1 MSLSRPPLEGIRVL
15 DLTRLLPGSVCT
27 QMLVDLG
34 AEVIRIEDPQGG
46 DYARWAPPQI
56 DGQSV
61 FFRMDNRGK
70 RSVILNLKDPRGQH
84 ILHRLVQN
92 ADVVVEG
99 FRPGVMAKLNAD
111 YEALNAINPKLVYCS
126 LSGYGADGPQS
137 QLSGHD
143 LNYVSQAGLI
153 GATAQP
159 QVAGGQFADIGGAY
173 AAVAAITAALFR
185 RERDSERRGGY
196 IDISFAEAA
205 LPFALY
211 AWTEAVFGQVMPE
224 HYPLPGHLS
233 GGLAC
238 YNVYHCADGL
248 PVALAA
254 LEAKFWINFCNAV
267 KRPDL
272 IPIHQLRDQQSWLKQ
287 ELQAIF
293 SQRIRDDWAALLDSA
308 DCCFSVVA
316 SPADVHENAQ
326 FRARGALGRFDDGT
340 TWLRS
345 PLRISD
351 HTPEITNHVPG
362 YGQHTREVLLAAGY
376 SDAELEL
383 LTADGVIK

>member
-1 MSLSRPPLEGIRVL
+1 MTPSRSPLEGIRVL

-34 AEVIRIEDPQGG
+34 AEVIKIEDPQGG

-56 DGQSV
+56 DGQSM

-70 RSVILNLKDPRGQH
+70 RSVILNLKDSRGQD
-84 ILHRLVQN
+84 ILYRLVQQ
-92 ADVVVEG
+92 ADVLVEG
-99 FRPGVMAKLNAD
+99 FRPGVMAKLNAGYD
-111 YEALNAINPKLVYCS
+111 TLKAINPALIYCS
-126 LSGYGADGPQS
+126 LSGYGADGPHS

-143 LNYVSQAGLI
+143 LNYVSQAGLV

-159 QVAGGQFADIGGAY
+159 QVPGGQFADIGGAY
-173 AAVAAITAALFR
+173 AAIAAINAGLFR
-185 RERDSERRGGY
+185 RERDPERQGAY

-211 AWTEAVFGQVMPE
+211 AWTEGVVGQPV
-224 HYPLPGHLS
+224 PGQLS

-238 YNVYHCADGL
+238 YNVYPCADGL

-254 LEAKFWINFCNAV
+254 LETKFWTNFCNAIE
-267 KRPDL
+267 RPDL
-272 IPIHQLRDQQSWLKQ
+272 IAVHLIPDQQTELKQ
-287 ELQAIF
+287 ELQTIF
-293 SQRIRDDWAALLDSA
+293 SQRDRADWQRLLGDA
-308 DCCFSVVA
+308 DCCFSVIA
-316 SPADVHENAQ
+316 APSAIHENEQ
-326 FRARGALGRFDDGT
+326 FKARGALGRFDDGT

-351 HTPEITNHVPG
+351 HTPEIINDIPG
-362 YGQHTREVLLAAGY
+362 YGEHTREVLSAAGY
-376 SDAELEL
+376 SDDEI
-383 LTADGVIK
+383 DGFAVNGVVK